1 MCVCIYVYVY
11 IHTHINVYINVC
23 KNIFNIFT
31 VILKVR
37 DIMDGF
43 LEDVSITLIEPIIL
57 IDETDI
63 SDLTK
68 RETFWMH

>member
-1 MCVCIYVYVY
+1 MCVCMNECMYECF
-11 IHTHINVYINVC
+11 NVYINVC

-68 RETFWMH
+68 RKTFWMH